1 LAYISSVR
9 NAQIRCCTCGKPGTS
24 GLSYA
29 AAARRAIAGC
39 LLRGQGENTMKVRS
53 AAESEDLLDKRDH
66 LLYRFGSSSGAG
78 VRLRGSVI
86 GGGSLENQHLTRGFK
101 ERRMQ
106 PRLPNC
112 LSAAFVACIL
122 LLAPAQAQ
130 VSLFTQGQGL
140 SPEDNRLLF
149 DSIARLN
156 GTQPAR
162 AGNSNTWSNP
172 QSNDSGTN
180 TVLRVFRSGGM
191 ACHLVQHHIVTGGT
205 GRDYRLTWCRTSSGE
220 WKIKA

>member
-1 LAYISSVR
+1 
-9 NAQIRCCTCGKPGTS
+9 
-24 GLSYA
+24 
-29 AAARRAIAGC
+29 
-39 LLRGQGENTMKVRS
+39 
-53 AAESEDLLDKRDH
+53 
-66 LLYRFGSSSGAG
+66 
-78 VRLRGSVI
+78 
-86 GGGSLENQHLTRGFK
+86 
-101 ERRMQ
+101 MQ
-106 PRLPNC
+106 PRLSNWV
-112 LSAAFVACIL
+112 SAAFAAYIL
-122 LLAPAQAQ
+122 LLAPALAQ

-162 AGNSNTWSNP
+162 AGNSDAWSNP
-172 QSNDSGTN
+172 QSNDSGVN

-191 ACHLVQHHIVTGGT
+191 DCHRVRHHVVAGGT